1 MSEFFKMTEVMLV
14 FALVF
19 AIFTHETN
27 TSARAGILCFFMDV
41 DVPGSCPQ
49 VQLVFAF
56 VLTLG

>member
-1 MSEFFKMTEVMLV
+1 MTEVMLV